1 MRQLKS
7 AKIPLLK
14 LSVVSL
20 ALAASVG
27 CTTVPKA
34 YATTTENYTAYAV
47 DGVYQRADLDRMLAP
62 IALYPDSL
70 LSHILIAATYP
81 LEVIQADRWVQQNQ
95 RLSSERLLTAAD
107 NKDWDPSVKALVAT
121 PDVLKRMSEDLEW
134 TQAIGEAF
142 LAQQEDVLASI
153 QVLRDRAYAAGN
165 LRSDER
171 IAVQREREAI
181 RIETVRREYV
191 YVPVYDSR
199 YVYGSWWHHRPP
211 VYWDGF
217 GVSVSFGHGIRWTLS
232 YNVPSWYFYSD
243 FYWRNRYVVIH
254 HHHYHDRDR
263 DRRHRRDFYRPR
275 PGDGDRWRHDPRHRR
290 NVDYRHRDLVRNPP
304 QFKPD
309 GGPGH
314 VVQKPVR
321 EKRPPQVE
329 LRRRLLEAEA
339 QPRLV
344 RNKQPRVE
352 QKPVDPVVRQKPH
365 IEAKP
370 RQPVV
375 RQQPR
380 LEPRPE
386 QRVVRQ
392 EPRFATKPEKRMT
405 PQQPR
410 FEPKQRP
417 AVQRP
422 VAQRPEA
429 KRPEAK
435 RPVVQRPV
443 AQKPAVQKPERVERG
458 RPSIKRS
465 RSQQGDVREID

>member
-1 MRQLKS
+1 MRQLKRQLNK
-7 AKIPLLK
+7 AKSPLLK

-27 CTTVPKA
+27 CTTVPQA
-34 YATTTENYTAYAV
+34 YAETSTNYTASAV
-47 DGVYQRADLDRMLAP
+47 DGVYQREDIDRMLAP

-81 LEVIQADRWVQQNQ
+81 LEVIQAERWVQRNDH
-95 RLSSERLLTAAD
+95 LSPDERLAMAD
-107 NKDWDPSVKALVAT
+107 QQDWDPSVKALVAT
-121 PDVLKRMSEDLEW
+121 PNVLQRMSEDLEW

-199 YVYGSWWHHRPP
+199 HVYGSWWHRRPP

-217 GVSVSFGHGIRWTLS
+217 GVAVSFGQGIRWSLS
-232 YNVPSWYFYSD
+232 YNVPTWYFFSD
-243 FYWRNRYVVIH
+243 FYWPNRYVVVH

-263 DRRHRRDFYRPR
+263 RHRRDHYRPR

-290 NVDYRHRDLVRNPP
+290 NVDYRHRDLVQNPP
-304 QFKPD
+304 KFDRDDKPQRI
-309 GGPGH
+309 
-314 VVQKPVR
+314 VRKPVR
-321 EKRPPQVE
+321 EQRPPQVE
-329 LRRRLLEAEA
+329 VRRRLLEAEA
-339 QPRLV
+339 EPRMRRPQLEVRAEQPKLRPEPRYGVKPQKPVV
-344 RNKQPRVE
+344 RQPRVE
-352 QKPVDPVVRQKPH
+352 PRPNQPVVRKP
-365 IEAKP
+365 P
-370 RQPVV
+370 RLEPQPERRVV

-380 LEPRPE
+380 FEPQP
-386 QRVVRQ
+386 QKRVV
-392 EPRFATKPEKRMT
+392 

-417 AVQRP
+417 VVRKPEP
-422 VAQRPEA
+422 V
-429 KRPEAK
+429 KRPEP
-435 RPVVQRPV
+435 RVQRS
-443 AQKPAVQKPERVERG
+443 
-458 RPSIKRS
+458 RPQRE
-465 RSQQGDVREID
+465 DVREID

>member
-1 MRQLKS
+1 MRQLKL
-7 AKIPLLK
+7 AKLPLLK

-34 YATTTENYTAYAV
+34 YATPSDNSTAYAV
-47 DGVYQRADLDRMLAP
+47 DGVYERADLDRMLAP

-81 LEVIQADRWVQQNQ
+81 LEVIQADRWVQRNKHLSTER
-95 RLSSERLLTAAD
+95 RLAAAD
-107 NKDWDPSVKALVAT
+107 DKGWDPSVKALVAT
-121 PDVLKRMSEDLEW
+121 PDVLQRMSEDLEW
-134 TQAIGEAF
+134 TQAVGEAF

-171 IAVQREREAI
+171 VIVQREPDVI

-199 YVYGSWWHHRPP
+199 YVYGSWWHRRQP

-217 GVSVSFGHGIRWTLS
+217 GVSVSFGHGVHWTLS
-232 YNVPSWYFYSD
+232 YHVPSWYFFSD
-243 FYWRNRYVVIH
+243 FYWRNRYVVVH

-263 DRRHRRDFYRPR
+263 RHRRDHYRPR

-290 NVDYRHRDLVRNPP
+290 NVDYRHRDLVQNPP
-304 QFKPD
+304 KFD
-309 GGPGH
+309 RADEPGRI
-314 VVQKPVR
+314 VRKPVR
-321 EKRPPQVE
+321 DERPPQVE

-339 QPRLV
+339 EPRMRRPSQPRLEARAEQPELRREPPRYGAKPEKPNTPIV
-344 RNKQPRVE
+344 RQPQVEPKPERPVMRQPRVE
-352 QKPVDPVVRQKPH
+352 PQPQRPIVRQPVQQ
-365 IEAKP
+365 EQ
-370 RQPVV
+370 RVV

-380 LEPRPE
+380 FEA
-386 QRVVRQ
+386 Q
-392 EPRFATKPEKRMT
+392 PEKRMT

-410 FEPKQRP
+410 FESKP
-417 AVQRP
+417 
-422 VAQRPEA
+422 
-429 KRPEAK
+429 
-435 RPVVQRPV
+435 
-443 AQKPAVQKPERVERG
+443 QKPAVRQPERRER
-458 RPSIKRS
+458 PQAKVN
-465 RSQQGDVREID
+465 RSQRGDTREID